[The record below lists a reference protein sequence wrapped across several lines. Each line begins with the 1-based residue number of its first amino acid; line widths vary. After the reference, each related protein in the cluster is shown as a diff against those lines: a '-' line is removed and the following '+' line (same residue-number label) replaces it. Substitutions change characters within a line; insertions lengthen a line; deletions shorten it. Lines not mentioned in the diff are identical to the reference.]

1 MGTTV
6 GEKEIN
12 LRHPRPQAGQAAVGE
27 SVWSDEK
34 AAEAKFRVWVSGG
47 RGALEADGKPLSV
60 CPQSGQSSVAGP
72 FQVREVP
79 NVGRSSAVLVSG
91 GRRDR
96 R

>member
-1 MGTTV
+1 MGRASGVT
-6 GEKEIN
+6 
-12 LRHPRPQAGQAAVGE
+12 RR
-27 SVWSDEK
+27 